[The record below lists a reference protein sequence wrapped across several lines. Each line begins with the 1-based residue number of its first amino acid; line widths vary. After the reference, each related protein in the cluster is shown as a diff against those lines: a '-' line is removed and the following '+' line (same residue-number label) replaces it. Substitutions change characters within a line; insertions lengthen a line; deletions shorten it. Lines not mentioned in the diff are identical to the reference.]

1 MTHFHRSEPARI
13 ATAALSLLAATALLG
28 GCALG
33 KLVGGMAASAERS
46 GSKEV
51 KAKYAGMADRNFA
64 VIVAA
69 DRAIQADHPNAVPI
83 ITSQMTVILAKQL
96 DGVASGYLP
105 AEEVLRFQYQR
116 PGWVAMSPQDIAKE
130 LNVERLVFIDLQEYS
145 LTDPGNP
152 YVWNAE
158 ASGIIGVTETDAK
171 IEQDF
176 SFRERVKVRF
186 PDNDSTSAEDIPR
199 ETVEQVLRE
208 RFIARSSWLFFTHEE
223 PNAIK
228 F

>member
-1 MTHFHRSEPARI
+1 M
-13 ATAALSLLAATALLG
+13 LAATVPMS

-33 KLVGGMAASAERS
+33 KLVGGMAASAERT
-46 GSKEV
+46 GTKEV
-51 KAKYAGMADRNFA
+51 KAKYTGMADRNFA

-96 DGVASGYLP
+96 DGVASGFLP

-171 IEQDF
+171 IVQDF